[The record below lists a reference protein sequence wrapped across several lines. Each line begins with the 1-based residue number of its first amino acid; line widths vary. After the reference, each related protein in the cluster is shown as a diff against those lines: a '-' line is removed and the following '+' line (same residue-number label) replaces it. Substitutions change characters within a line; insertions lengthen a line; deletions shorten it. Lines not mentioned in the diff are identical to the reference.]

1 MDSSSDKKDNKNKN
15 WLIKILIIFIV
26 GLILADFIL
35 SEPKYELTEWIVISL
50 ALLVILVLSDMFDNL
65 SIPKV
70 LTLSKNI
77 EETKKENSELK
88 ETNLRL
94 MEQMINIKNTNSLSV
109 QINGSTNPDDINK
122 NKLEEIENADIENKK
137 EDIQTSK
144 KTIKKLGREHIN
156 SRINLK
162 KLLLQKALNM
172 DNFNELND
180 IKYDVRTVIGS
191 NPNFSEKR
199 IARYDACVSNSG
211 KTIFY
216 DAKLSSVMPSD
227 YLMDDLERKMSV
239 LELCSEINLD
249 CKLIY
254 IIPVLEES
262 LREELY
268 GSRLPVSFKMK
279 DKIVQMYE
287 KDIDNNIL
295 EMREIAITKKELD
308 DYIKKQEKE
317 NKDK

>member
-1 MDSSSDKKDNKNKN
+1 MDSSNNKNKN
-15 WLIKILIIFIV
+15 WLIKILIVFIV

-137 EDIQTSK
+137 DVSIESNE
-144 KTIKKLGREHIN
+144 TIKRSAKAIFNYRRNI
-156 SRINLK
+156 K
-162 KLLLQKALNM
+162 KLLLQKAIGI
-172 DNFNELND
+172 DNFNEFSD
-180 IKYDVRTVIGS
+180 VKYDVRVLAS
-191 NPNFSEKR
+191 NPSSNIKSFNHF
-199 IARYDACVSNSG
+199 DACVYSAG
-211 KTIFY
+211 KSTFY
-216 DAKLSSVMPSD
+216 ESKIIPSIGF
-227 YLMDDLERKMSV
+227 LMDDLERKISS
-239 LELCSEINLD
+239 LELYNEANIK
-249 CKLIY
+249 CKLVYVIPILENTIRKELFGS
-254 IIPVLEES
+254 IIPKTS
-262 LREELY
+262 DI
-268 GSRLPVSFKMK
+268 KN
-279 DKIVQMYE
+279 KIIQMYE
-287 KDIDNNIL
+287 RDIDNNLL
-295 EMREIAITKKELD
+295 EVREISVSKKELD
-308 DYIKKQEKE
+308 EFIKKQEKE